1 MTLVGLSDIAAGLG
15 VSRRTAK
22 RLAKAG
28 LVSMELVDRRRLASP
43 QVIESFRHDRQ
54 AISSW
59 EAEGG
64 ALRGP
69 RSTEQPI
76 PQTS

>member
-1 MTLVGLSDIAAGLG
+1 MIVAGLCDIAARMG
-15 VSRRTAK
+15 VSKRTAK
-22 RLAKAG
+22 RLAKSGA
-28 LVSMELVDRRRLASP
+28 VSMELVDRRRLASP